1 MKIRNG
7 FVSNSSSSSFVIVGV
22 ELNGKDVNY
31 QSLCEKYLF
40 DEDFDSYKEKICC
53 GKKVS
58 KVKFCPN
65 CGKSIDEIDGEVNW
79 KSLFHDNAYDLEDI
93 DVINEDGL
101 IIGKSLHIDLESDE
115 LDIDDFI
122 EELNQAR
129 EKVKEMN
136 LNGKIKVHF
145 GTQYN

>member
-22 ELNGKDVNY
+22 ELNKKDVNY
-31 QSLCEKYLF
+31 QSLCEKYLS

-79 KSLFHDNAYDLEDI
+79 QSVFNDYMYELDNIDI
-93 DVINEDGL
+93 INEGGL
-101 IIGKSLHIDLESDE
+101 IIGKSLNIDLESDE
-115 LDIDDFI
+115 MDIDDFI

-129 EKVKEMN
+129 EKVKKMD
-136 LNGKIKVHF
+136 LVGKIKIHF